1 MNEPIDFTPQFDEH
15 VPMNDADSVTPGQS
29 VKMQQQKR
37 NQFSVF
43 GSLQTVFIY
52 AFLIASLFTLFTPNN
67 LFSGQSLN
75 RMFQA
80 WQANPSNV
88 AQPVINPVINPTG
101 RIGIVAGHWKN
112 DSGSVCSNGLKEVD
126 VNLTIASLVQ
136 QKLAQEGYQV
146 DLLEEFDS
154 RLSQY
159 QAMAVI
165 SIHSDSCDFI
175 STDATGFK
183 VAAALESAFPE
194 KTDRLS
200 GCLIDRYAATTG
212 LTYRAGNTNDMTY
225 YHAFSEVNTET
236 PAVIIEVGF
245 LNLDQ
250 QILTQQPDLIANGI
264 VNGLLCYI
272 RNESIVP
279 TVIP

>member
-1 MNEPIDFTPQFDEH
+1 MNEPIDFTPQFDEN
-15 VPMNDADSVTPGQS
+15 VPVSEADSGTPGLAG
-29 VKMQQQKR
+29 KIPQQKQ
-37 NQFSVF
+37 NTFSVF
-43 GSLQTVFIY
+43 GSLQSVFIY

-80 WQANPSNV
+80 WQANPTYV
-88 AQPVINPVINPTG
+88 APAMGNPAINPTG

-112 DSGSVCSNGLKEVD
+112 DSGSVCPNGLQEVD
-126 VNLTIASLVQ
+126 VNLTVASLVQ
-136 QKLAQEGYQV
+136 QKLAKEGYQV
-146 DLLEEFDS
+146 DLLEEFDT

-159 QAMAVI
+159 QALAVI

-200 GCLIDRYAATTG
+200 GCLIDRYSATTK

-250 QILTQQPDLIANGI
+250 QILTQQPDLISDGI

-272 RNESIVP
+272 RNESIIP
-279 TVIP
+279 TVTP

>member
-1 MNEPIDFTPQFDEH
+1 MKEPVDFTPQFDEN
-15 VPMNDADSVTPGQS
+15 VPLGADDSVPTGAAGKTPRPKQ
-29 VKMQQQKR
+29 
-37 NQFSVF
+37 NPFSIF

-80 WQANPSNV
+80 WQANPTYV
-88 AQPVINPVINPTG
+88 AQPLANPAINPTG

-112 DSGSVCSNGLKEVD
+112 DAGSVCPNGLQEVN

-136 QKLAQEGYQV
+136 QKLAKEGYQV
-146 DLLEEFDS
+146 DLLEEFDP

-159 QAMAVI
+159 QAMAVV

-200 GCLIDRYAATTG
+200 GCLIDRYSSTTK

-236 PAVIIEVGF
+236 PAVIMEVGF

-250 QILTQQPDLIANGI
+250 QILTQQPDLISDGI

-272 RNESIVP
+272 RNESINP
-279 TVIP
+279 TVTP

>member
-1 MNEPIDFTPQFDEH
+1 MNEPNDFTPQFNEN
-15 VPMNDADSVTPGQS
+15 VPMNDTSSVRSGPAG
-29 VKMQQQKR
+29 KMPRQKQ
-37 NQFSVF
+37 NPFSVF

-88 AQPVINPVINPTG
+88 AQPALNPVINPSG

-112 DSGSVCSNGLKEVD
+112 DSGAICPNGLEEVD

-136 QKLAQEGYQV
+136 QKLAKQGYQV

-159 QAMAVI
+159 QAMALI

-200 GCLIDRYAATTG
+200 GCLIDRYSATTK

-250 QILTQQPDLIANGI
+250 QILTQQPDLIADGI

-272 RNESIVP
+272 RNENIMP
-279 TVIP
+279 TVTP

>member
-1 MNEPIDFTPQFDEH
+1 MKEPVDFTPKFDEN
-15 VPMNDADSVTPGQS
+15 VPLGADDSVPTGAAGKPPHPKQ
-29 VKMQQQKR
+29 
-37 NQFSVF
+37 NPFSIF
-43 GSLQTVFIY
+43 SSLQTVFIY

-80 WQANPSNV
+80 WQANPTYV
-88 AQPVINPVINPTG
+88 AQPLANPAINPTG

-112 DSGSVCSNGLKEVD
+112 DAGSVCPNGLQEVN

-136 QKLAQEGYQV
+136 QKLAKEGYQV
-146 DLLEEFDS
+146 DLLEEFDP

-159 QAMAVI
+159 QAMAVV

-200 GCLIDRYAATTG
+200 GCLIDRYSATTK

-236 PAVIIEVGF
+236 PAVIMEVGF

-250 QILTQQPDLIANGI
+250 QILTQQPDLISDGI

-272 RNESIVP
+272 RNESINP
-279 TVIP
+279 TVTP

>member
-1 MNEPIDFTPQFDEH
+1 MKEPIDFTPQFDEN
-15 VPMNDADSVTPGQS
+15 VPVIDTDSNTPALAG
-29 VKMQQQKR
+29 KKPRQKQ
-37 NQFSVF
+37 NPFNVF

-88 AQPVINPVINPTG
+88 AQPAINPVINPTG

-112 DSGSVCSNGLKEVD
+112 DSGSVCPNGLEEVD

-136 QKLAQEGYQV
+136 QKLAKEGYQV

-159 QAMAVI
+159 QAMALI

-200 GCLIDRYAATTG
+200 GCLIDRYSATTG

-250 QILTQQPDLIANGI
+250 LILTQQPDLIADGI

-272 RNESIVP
+272 RNESIMP
-279 TVIP
+279 TVTP

>member
-1 MNEPIDFTPQFDEH
+1 MNEPNDFTPQFDEN
-15 VPMNDADSVTPGQS
+15 VPMNDTSSVRSGPAG
-29 VKMQQQKR
+29 KMPRQKQ
-37 NQFSVF
+37 NPFSVF

-88 AQPVINPVINPTG
+88 AQPALNPVINPSG

-112 DSGSVCSNGLKEVD
+112 DSGAVCPNGLEEVD

-136 QKLAQEGYQV
+136 QKLAKQGYQV

-159 QAMAVI
+159 QAMALI

-200 GCLIDRYAATTG
+200 GCLIDRYSATTK

-250 QILTQQPDLIANGI
+250 QILTQQPDLIADGI

-272 RNESIVP
+272 RNESIMP
-279 TVIP
+279 TVTP

>member
-1 MNEPIDFTPQFDEH
+1 MNEPNDFTPQFNEN
-15 VPMNDADSVTPGQS
+15 VPMNDTSSVRSGPAG
-29 VKMQQQKR
+29 KMPRQKQ
-37 NQFSVF
+37 NPFSVF

-88 AQPVINPVINPTG
+88 AQPALNPVINPSG

-112 DSGSVCSNGLKEVD
+112 DSGAVCPNGLEEVD

-136 QKLAQEGYQV
+136 QKLAKQGYQV

-159 QAMAVI
+159 QAMALI

-200 GCLIDRYAATTG
+200 GCLIDRYSATTK

-225 YHAFSEVNTET
+225 YHAFSEINTET

-250 QILTQQPDLIANGI
+250 QILTQQPDLIADGI

-272 RNESIVP
+272 RNESIMP
-279 TVIP
+279 TVTP

>member
-1 MNEPIDFTPQFDEH
+1 MNEPNDFTPQFDEN
-15 VPMNDADSVTPGQS
+15 VPVNDTSSERPGQAG
-29 VKMQQQKR
+29 KMQRQKK
-37 NQFSVF
+37 NPFSVF

-67 LFSGQSLN
+67 LFTGQSLN
-75 RMFQA
+75 RLFQA

-88 AQPVINPVINPTG
+88 VQPAINPVINPSG

-112 DSGSVCSNGLKEVD
+112 DSGSVCANGLEEVK

-136 QKLAQEGYQV
+136 QKLAKEGYQV
-146 DLLEEFDS
+146 DLLEEFDT

-159 QAMAVI
+159 QAMALI

-175 STDATGFK
+175 SADATGFK

-200 GCLIDRYAATTG
+200 GCLVDRYSTTTK
-212 LTYRAGNTNDMTY
+212 LTYRTGNTNDMTY

-250 QILTQQPDLIANGI
+250 QILTLQPDLIADGI

-279 TVIP
+279 TVTP

>member
-1 MNEPIDFTPQFDEH
+1 MKEPMDFTPQFDENL
-15 VPMNDADSVTPGQS
+15 PDSAADSGTHNPAG
-29 VKMQQQKR
+29 KTARQKQ
-37 NQFSVF
+37 NPFSVF

-80 WQANPSNV
+80 WQANPTYV
-88 AQPVINPVINPTG
+88 APLLGNPAINPTG

-112 DSGSVCSNGLKEVD
+112 DSGSVCSNGLQEVD

-136 QKLAQEGYQV
+136 QKLAKEGYQV
-146 DLLEEFDS
+146 DLLEEFDT

-200 GCLIDRYAATTG
+200 GCLIDRYSATTK

-250 QILTQQPDLIANGI
+250 QILTQQPDLISDGI

-279 TVIP
+279 TVTP

>member
-1 MNEPIDFTPQFDEH
+1 MNEPNDFTPQFDEN
-15 VPMNDADSVTPGQS
+15 VPVNDTASDRTGPAG
-29 VKMQQQKR
+29 KAPRQKK
-37 NQFSVF
+37 NPFSVF

-88 AQPVINPVINPTG
+88 AQPVINPVINPSG

-112 DSGSVCSNGLKEVD
+112 DAGAVCPNGLEEVD

-136 QKLAQEGYQV
+136 QKLAKEGYQV

-159 QAMAVI
+159 QAMALI

-200 GCLIDRYAATTG
+200 GCLIDRYSATTK

-250 QILTQQPDLIANGI
+250 QILTQQPDLIADGI
-264 VNGLLCYI
+264 VKGLLCYI

-279 TVIP
+279 TVTP

>member
-1 MNEPIDFTPQFDEH
+1 MNEPNDFTPQFDEN
-15 VPMNDADSVTPGQS
+15 VPVNDTSSVRHGSTGKTPR
-29 VKMQQQKR
+29 QKQ
-37 NQFSVF
+37 NPFSVF

-88 AQPVINPVINPTG
+88 AQPVINPVINPSG

-112 DSGSVCSNGLKEVD
+112 DSGAVCPNGLEEVN

-136 QKLAQEGYQV
+136 QKLAKEGYQV

-159 QAMAVI
+159 QAMALI
-165 SIHSDSCDFI
+165 SVHSDSCDFI

-183 VAAALESAFPE
+183 VAAALESAYPE

-200 GCLIDRYAATTG
+200 GCLIDRYSATTK

-250 QILTQQPDLIANGI
+250 QILTQQPDLIADGI

-279 TVIP
+279 TVTP

>member
-1 MNEPIDFTPQFDEH
+1 MNEPNDFTPQFDEN
-15 VPMNDADSVTPGQS
+15 VPMNDTSS
-29 VKMQQQKR
+29 VKSGMEGKTPRQKQ
-37 NQFSVF
+37 NPFSVF
-43 GSLQTVFIY
+43 SSLQTVFIY
-52 AFLIASLFTLFTPNN
+52 AFLIASIFTLFTPNN

-88 AQPVINPVINPTG
+88 AQPALNPVINPSG

-112 DSGSVCSNGLKEVD
+112 DSGSVCPNGLEEVN

-136 QKLAQEGYQV
+136 QKLTQEGFQV

-159 QAMAVI
+159 QAMALI

-200 GCLIDRYAATTG
+200 GCLIDRYSATTK

-250 QILTQQPDLIANGI
+250 LILTQQPDLIADGI
-264 VNGLLCYI
+264 VNGLICYI

-279 TVIP
+279 TVTP

>member
-15 VPMNDADSVTPGQS
+15 VPLNDADSVTPGQR

>member
-1 MNEPIDFTPQFDEH
+1 MNEPNDFTPQFDEN
-15 VPMNDADSVTPGQS
+15 VPVNDTASDRPGPAG
-29 VKMQQQKR
+29 KALRQKK
-37 NQFSVF
+37 NPFSVF

-88 AQPVINPVINPTG
+88 AQPVINPAINPSG

-112 DSGSVCSNGLKEVD
+112 DAGAVCPNGLEEVD

-136 QKLAQEGYQV
+136 QKLAKEGYQV

-159 QAMAVI
+159 QAMALI

-200 GCLIDRYAATTG
+200 GCLIDRYSATTE

-250 QILTQQPDLIANGI
+250 QILTQQPDLIADGI
-264 VNGLLCYI
+264 VKGLLCYI

-279 TVIP
+279 TVTP

>member
-80 WQANPSNV
+80 WQANPSSV
-88 AQPVINPVINPTG
+88 AQPVLNPVINPTG

-146 DLLEEFDS
+146 DLLEEFDP

-250 QILTQQPDLIANGI
+250 QILTQQPDLIANGL

>member
-1 MNEPIDFTPQFDEH
+1 MNEPNDFTPQFDEN
-15 VPMNDADSVTPGQS
+15 VPMNDTSSVRSGPAG
-29 VKMQQQKR
+29 KMPRQKQ
-37 NQFSVF
+37 NPFSVF

-88 AQPVINPVINPTG
+88 AQPALNPVINPSG

-112 DSGSVCSNGLKEVD
+112 DSGAVCPNGLEEVK

-136 QKLAQEGYQV
+136 QKLAKEGYQV

-159 QAMAVI
+159 QAMALI

-200 GCLIDRYAATTG
+200 GCLIDRYSATTK

-250 QILTQQPDLIANGI
+250 QILTQQPDLIADGI

-272 RNESIVP
+272 RNESIMP
-279 TVIP
+279 TVTP

>member
-1 MNEPIDFTPQFDEH
+1 M
-15 VPMNDADSVTPGQS
+15 
-29 VKMQQQKR
+29 
-37 NQFSVF
+37 
-43 GSLQTVFIY
+43 
-52 AFLIASLFTLFTPNN
+52 ASLFTLFTPNN

-88 AQPVINPVINPTG
+88 EQPVFNQSVSPTG

-112 DSGSVCSNGLKEVD
+112 DAGSVCANGLAEVD

-136 QKLAQEGYQV
+136 QKLASEGYQV
-146 DLLEEFDS
+146 DLLEEFDT

-159 QAMAVI
+159 QAMAVV
-165 SIHSDSCDFI
+165 SIHSDSCEFI

-183 VAAALESAFPE
+183 VAAALESVFPE

-200 GCLIDRYAATTG
+200 GCLIDRYSATTG

-250 QILTQQPDLIANGI
+250 QILTQQPDKIADGI

-272 RNESIVP
+272 RNESIIP
-279 TVIP
+279 TVTP

>member
-1 MNEPIDFTPQFDEH
+1 MKEPIDFTPQFDEN
-15 VPMNDADSVTPGQS
+15 VPVNDTDSVAPASAGKKS
-29 VKMQQQKR
+29 RQKQ
-37 NQFSVF
+37 NPFSVF
-43 GSLQTVFIY
+43 SSLQTVFIY

-112 DSGSVCSNGLKEVD
+112 DSGSVCPNGLEEVD

-136 QKLAQEGYQV
+136 QKLAKEGYQV

-159 QAMAVI
+159 QAMALI

-250 QILTQQPDLIANGI
+250 QILTQQPDLIADGI

-272 RNESIVP
+272 RNESIMP
-279 TVIP
+279 TVTP

>member
-15 VPMNDADSVTPGQS
+15 VPLNDADSVTPGQS

>member
-1 MNEPIDFTPQFDEH
+1 MNEPFDFTPQFDEH
-15 VPMNDADSVTPGQS
+15 VPLNDADSVTPGQR

-88 AQPVINPVINPTG
+88 AQPVINPIINPTG

-200 GCLIDRYAATTG
+200 GCLFDRYAATTG